1 MTEQEFFQKMSDFHV
16 KELKR
21 SLIPNDEFSQKE
33 FFDFYKEKN
42 DLIRE
47 YSLQKQLE
55 KELEKEL
62 EEKTYNCVENAL
74 DDLLKGFN
82 SNINIKL

>member
-55 KELEKEL
+55 KELE
-62 EEKTYNCVENAL
+62 EKTYNCVENAL
-74 DDLLKGFN
+74 DNLLKGFN
-82 SNINIKL
+82 NNINIKL

>member
-1 MTEQEFFQKMSDFHV
+1 MTEQEFFQKMSAFHA
-16 KELKR
+16 KEVKR
-21 SLIPNDEFSQKE
+21 SLISNDEFSQKE
-33 FFDFYKEKN
+33 FFDFYKEKK

-47 YSLQKQLE
+47 YSLQKQ
-55 KELEKEL
+55 LEKEL

>member
-55 KELEKEL
+55 KELE
-62 EEKTYNCVENAL
+62 EKTYNCVENAL

>member
-55 KELEKEL
+55 KELE
-62 EEKTYNCVENAL
+62 EKTYNCVEN
-74 DDLLKGFN
+74 DLLKGFN

>member
-55 KELEKEL
+55 KELE
-62 EEKTYNCVENAL
+62 EKTYNCLENAL